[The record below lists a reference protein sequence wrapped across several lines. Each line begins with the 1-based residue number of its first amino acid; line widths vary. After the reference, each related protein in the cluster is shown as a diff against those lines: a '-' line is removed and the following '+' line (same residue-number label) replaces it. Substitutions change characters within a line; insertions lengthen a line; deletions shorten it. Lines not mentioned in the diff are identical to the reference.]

1 MRLTV
6 VTAAGATV
14 GSGVVDR
21 LGSLVVRNLTA
32 GPGYRFEEGTGP
44 GARRTAAFRVLG
56 TTSTPGASFYSSQH
70 LHAGLNYVRMRDG
83 ILLAATVR
91 LPPGKTLADGPFP
104 TVIEYSGYNVAG
116 PHGLID
122 ALEGQASS
130 SDPLLPDTSTV
141 VGSVVAPLLGF
152 VTVSVQIRGTGC
164 SGGAFDLFGLPSDYD
179 GYDVVQTVGAQPWV
193 LNHKVGMVGISYSG
207 FSQLVVAGTD
217 PPDLAAI
224 TPLSPTD
231 DLYSTGYPGGIYNDG
246 FAASWVA
253 PARARTPARHPEEVN
268 RGRRPRSRRATRRA
282 WPTNAC
288 IYRPRVS
295 TRSSS
300 PNLGRTPALFNP
312 RSPTVWASHIKVP
325 VFMVG
330 ALEDEQVGPQW
341 PALITALHGD
351 KDVYVTMMNGTH
363 TDSLGPDTI
372 SRWLEFLDLYVA
384 DRVPTASPTLDA
396 LAPTLYSSLTGGA
409 ASAPVPAVRFTTE
422 PSVTQAK
429 AAFAAQDPRVRVLF
443 DNGGGALGPGA
454 LQPTY
459 EAGFSAWP
467 PAGTVVHYALG
478 PNGTLQTGT
487 PPAST
492 TASFHPNPAVRPAD
506 DLPASANAWAAQPPY
521 DWTTVPAANG
531 IAFETPAFTSATT
544 IVGPASLD
552 LMLRSTAPVTD
563 LQVTVTEVR
572 PGATQEEYVTS
583 GFLRSSDR
591 TQSGRVDRA
600 RPRTDLSDGRSPIP
614 PARALHPGADS
625 GRPHCA
631 HLPRRDAAAHRHFRA
646 RRGPAVVDLRHA
658 GHPRCRRRHGVAR
671 RHARLVAGGQRGGRR
686 RPVPRHAGLRRT
698 ARRAL
703 PGLCAAGQPGLT
715 IGRPSPALGRVAAMA
730 GTAGDEHSVEVSLYQ
745 GLLTTRAIR
754 RYTDEPV
761 PDEALRD
768 ILFAA
773 TRAPSG
779 SNRQPFRFIVLTD
792 GAVAQE
798 AKRLIG
804 QGARRF
810 WAAKREADGY
820 DAGSGAQADSPKARM
835 ARTMQHYVDTYES
848 VPVLVL
854 ACFRRYRH
862 AGSYTDGASVYPACQ
877 NLLLAARA
885 LGFGGVMT
893 SWQFA
898 ADAELRSLLH
908 IPGEVEIMATITLGR
923 PQGRHG
929 PVRRR
934 PLPELVYGDRWG
946 ESPAWAVDPAGT
958 AHTSAGP
965 PTSSQ

>member
-1 MRLTV
+1 MCAVAVLAATSSFLTGAGAGGSPAPLPFRGHGSIGQAYVTGAPPGVRLTV
-6 VTAAGATV
+6 VTAAGATK

-21 LGSLVVRNLTA
+21 LGSLIVRNLTA

-44 GARRTAAFRVLG
+44 GARRTAAFRVLS
-56 TTSTPGASFYSSQH
+56 TSSTPGASFYSSQH

-116 PHGLID
+116 PHSLID
-122 ALEGQASS
+122 ALEGHGSS

-152 VTVSVQIRGTGC
+152 VTVSVQMRGTGC

-253 PARARTPARHPEEVN
+253 Q
-268 RGRRPRSRRATRRA
+268 
-282 WPTNAC
+282 
-288 IYRPRVS
+288 RVS
-295 TRSSS
+295 DARPAPGGGQPWATAEIATGDTTCLANQRLHLQAQSLDSLIS

-351 KDVYVTMMNGTH
+351 KNVYVTMLNGTH

-384 DRVPTASPTLDA
+384 DRVPTASPTLNA

-409 ASAPVPAVRFTTE
+409 PSAPVPAIRFTTE
-422 PSVTQAK
+422 PSVAAAK

-443 DNGGGALGPGA
+443 DNGGGTLGPGA

-467 PAGTVVHYALG
+467 PAGTVVHYGLG
-478 PNGTLQTGT
+478 PGGTLQTGQ
-487 PPAST
+487 PRASS

-544 IVGPASLD
+544 IVGPASLN

-572 PGATQEEYVTS
+572 PGETQEEYVTS

-591 TQSGRVDRA
+591 TLSAASTVLDPVPTLSG
-600 RPRTDLSDGRSPIP
+600 GRSPIP
-614 PARALHPGADS
+614 PTAGASPSCGSRSTPLRTRSGPGRGCAS
-625 GRPHCA
+625 SFPRPEETVRRGPSTRR
-631 HLPRRDAAAHRHFRA
+631 PRTVPWSTPWRSAA
-646 RRGPAVVDLRHA
+646 RRGRRWWSTRWAASSRPPPCRPAAHCEASPA
-658 GHPRCRRRHGVAR
+658 GPMRRWAIRADD
-671 RHARLVAGGQRGGRR
+671 
-686 RPVPRHAGLRRT
+686 RT
-698 ARRAL
+698 A
-703 PGLCAAGQPGLT
+703 
-715 IGRPSPALGRVAAMA
+715 V
-730 GTAGDEHSVEVSLYQ
+730 
-745 GLLTTRAIR
+745 
-754 RYTDEPV
+754 
-761 PDEALRD
+761 
-768 ILFAA
+768 
-773 TRAPSG
+773 
-779 SNRQPFRFIVLTD
+779 
-792 GAVAQE
+792 
-798 AKRLIG
+798 
-804 QGARRF
+804 
-810 WAAKREADGY
+810 
-820 DAGSGAQADSPKARM
+820 AGSG
-835 ARTMQHYVDTYES
+835 
-848 VPVLVL
+848 
-854 ACFRRYRH
+854 
-862 AGSYTDGASVYPACQ
+862 
-877 NLLLAARA
+877 
-885 LGFGGVMT
+885 
-893 SWQFA
+893 
-898 ADAELRSLLH
+898 
-908 IPGEVEIMATITLGR
+908 
-923 PQGRHG
+923 
-929 PVRRR
+929 
-934 PLPELVYGDRWG
+934 
-946 ESPAWAVDPAGT
+946 
-958 AHTSAGP
+958 
-965 PTSSQ
+965 